1 MTYPLSATTL
11 LAGSTDLRALTGI
24 RFISVDGLFSDGEQR
39 GGDLTIPGA
48 DGSLSV
54 GDLPNAAYAFDLPIR
69 IRPYNTDGTIPAS
82 DAAKWE
88 RCRINLAA
96 VGTALTPRVQTFT
109 RKMSTAS
116 SYESATATCRFVKG
130 LQASWTDLLD
140 GGTAVLQFVNL
151 SGKWT

>member
-1 MTYPLSATTL
+1 MTYPLPTTTL
-11 LAGSTDLRALTGI
+11 LAGAVDLRALPGI

-39 GGDLTIPGA
+39 GSDLVIPGVA
-48 DGSLSV
+48 GDYSV
-54 GDLPNAAYAFDLPIR
+54 GELPLAAYTFDLPIR
-69 IRPYNTDGTIPAS
+69 IRPNNADGTIPAS

-96 VGTALTPRVQTFT
+96 VDTALTPRVQTFT
-109 RKMSTAS
+109 RKMTTAAGF
-116 SYESATATCRFVKG
+116 ESATALCRFVKG

-151 SGKWT
+151 SGTWT